1 MKRKRRMQKVN
12 ERAKN
17 KRALAGGNGRRA
29 RPGGGVRAQM
39 QIAKRTHIISHSLS
53 TLTWNRV
60 GA

>member
-1 MKRKRRMQKVN
+1 MQKVN